1 VGEIITIDG
10 PGGSGKSTVAKLM
23 ASKLNFIYLD
33 TGAMYRAVALAALR
47 NGIPFDQEARLS
59 DLCETIDLRFEHTED
74 ASRLLLNGEDVSQ
87 AIRSPEM
94 DIASST
100 VSAVR
105 AVRFA
110 MTDLQRRLSQDL
122 NVVAEGRDM
131 GTVVFPD
138 ARNKFFLTARPE
150 VRARRRYRERQKR
163 GEEISFEE
171 VASLLAKRDQQ
182 DASRN
187 LAPLKPAEDA
197 VMIDS
202 SDLEPTDVVK
212 KMMAHVN
219 STLRKS

>member
-59 DLCETIDLRFEHTED
+59 DLCQTIDLRFEHTED

-163 GEEISFEE
+163 GENISFEE